1 MNIPER
7 DIYTDI
13 HTHLLPGIDDG
24 SRSTEESLELLAM
37 EYERGIR
44 TVLFTPHYRRTG
56 SSIYAK
62 VAYEHFLC
70 DVKENRPEIF
80 RDTAFGLGQELTW
93 HESLIDRLQSGDAL
107 TLSGTNLSL
116 IEFDPGIPY
125 DRMAQELRRLLN
137 AGFLPVIA
145 HMERY
150 EALTSIE
157 PVTEL
162 RRMGCRMQVNYKSIT
177 GDGMTGRE
185 APFGGIFSKEVKRVR
200 GLIKD
205 GMIDYYGTD
214 THRMDYRPPKIEK
227 ALEWLR
233 KNG

>member
-70 DVKENRPEIF
+70 DVKEKRPEIF

-107 TLSGTNLSL
+107 TLSGTSQVL
-116 IEFDPGIPY
+116 IEFDPGTPY

-162 RRMGCRMQVNYKSIT
+162 RRMGCRMQVNYQSIT

-185 APFGGIFSKEVKRVR
+185 ALFGGIFSKEVKRVR

-205 GMIDYYGTD
+205 DLVDYYGTD
-214 THRMDYRPPKIEK
+214 THRTDYRPPKIEK